1 MTLASFPP
9 SRGVCMQ
16 IPPPSSSP
24 AEPVANV
31 TCLNIENAG
40 RCQEKLETC
49 WLFNQWKLETC
60 WLVYPTCFF
69 ILIHGEKPHET
80 VEFFGTSE
88 YWVFGWSMDWLNW
101 FEDIMYGKL
110 QKPLVLPSGYLTVCH
125 GKSSFLIG
133 KPSIS
138 MAHFP
143 WLCQITG
150 GYLWFFLG
158 NMGVLHMTKTLWL
171 WDGWRAVSSS
181 QRTMNLDF
189 FGGSMFRNLRDPHF
203 WTLNPPKMV
212 FYDDHWVM
220 FCSKIL
226 GGRLGSTDHSTCHAG
241 LPASLLIHESDVL
254 P

>member
-1 MTLASFPP
+1 MTKISCPSLFQSNQDWIVMLRVGKVVKAKKHQLIPGPSHLFGKFRLHSAFDR
-9 SRGVCMQ
+9 SRGRG
-16 IPPPSSSP
+16 S
-24 AEPVANV
+24 
-31 TCLNIENAG
+31 
-40 RCQEKLETC
+40 LEST
-49 WLFNQWKLETC
+49 K
-60 WLVYPTCFF
+60 VVV
-69 ILIHGEKPHET
+69 KK
-80 VEFFGTSE
+80 
-88 YWVFGWSMDWLNW
+88 VF
-101 FEDIMYGKL
+101 
-110 QKPLVLPSGYLTVCH
+110 LPSGYLTVCH